1 MFSALQDN
9 QEIKSSVWMIILS
22 IIPSDLVRTGALL
35 LGGTIVISHIVHAI
49 RPRDLM
55 DKLQMRLLHAEEKR
69 KALKATID
77 SGIMVEADANFIEQI
92 ERRFRR
98 LRYNVFALQER
109 TLLASGL
116 LQEIQAVR
124 RGQSFEIY
132 KCLEDVKA
140 LEKELEIHRAT
151 VMKNRYYWWR

>member
-1 MFSALQDN
+1 MFSTLQDN
-9 QEIKSSVWMIILS
+9 AEIKSTACMIILS

-35 LGGTIVISHIVHAI
+35 LGGTIVISHSVHAI

-55 DKLQMRLLHAEEKR
+55 ENLQKRLLCAEEK
-69 KALKATID
+69 LKAAID
-77 SGIMVEADANFIEQI
+77 SGIMAQADANATAQI
-92 ERRFRR
+92 ERRFG
-98 LRYNVFALQER
+98 NVFELQER
-109 TLLASGL
+109 TLLMSGV
-116 LQEIQAVR
+116 LQEIQAVW

-151 VMKNRYYWWR
+151 VMKNRYYWWK